1 MDLRKGL
8 KGYAFFAAGLALIA
22 MAGCAKEE
30 KKAEAPKEGTAM
42 QAPAE
47 QPQTQMQTAQPP
59 AVAQPAEE
67 QALPKGHPPLD
78 KAAQNGADKQQ
89 ARKDTVPPA
98 MPPGPSHANI
108 KSGQKEVRLTDA
120 IKAKYNEVKIDVTDG
135 SSNSTE
141 SFTIKVGSSASLKA
155 KGFKLKVEAFVP
167 DYSIS
172 GNFIE
177 SRSDTLRNPAVLVEL
192 VSGDK
197 GVAKG
202 WIFKNFTDFNSY
214 NDARFKVKLVG
225 P

>member
-1 MDLRKGL
+1 MDFKKGL
-8 KGYAFFAAGLALIA
+8 KGYAFVAAGLALIA
-22 MAGCAKEE
+22 TAGCAKEE
-30 KKAEAPKEGTAM
+30 KKAEAPKEAPVM

-47 QPQTQMQTAQPP
+47 QPQ
-59 AVAQPAEE
+59 QPAAVQPAPE

-78 KAAQNGADKQQ
+78 KAAQNNADKQQ
-89 ARKDTVPPA
+89 AYKNSMPSQPA

-108 KSGQKEVRLTDA
+108 KSGQKEVKLTDA
-120 IKAKYNEVKIDVTDG
+120 IKAKYNEVKVDITDG
-135 SSNSTE
+135 SSSATE
-141 SFTIKVGSSASLKA
+141 SLTIKVGSSASLKA
-155 KGFKLKVEAFVP
+155 KGYKLKVEAFVP

-192 VSGDK
+192 ISGDK

-214 NDARFKVKLVG
+214 NDARFKVKLVA